1 MTIICLCGFFWFC
14 GSSYSGCCAATNNT
28 ENNFFHKSGCPFVWV
43 IYMKFKIKKQEYE
56 NRTFRLPVELLEQL
70 NKLASDKNIS
80 LNQLVVQCCEYAID
94 NLDDSEQ

>member
-1 MTIICLCGFFWFC
+1 MAAGC
-14 GSSYSGCCAATNNT
+14 SGCCAATNNT
-28 ENNFFHKSGCPFVWV
+28 ENNFFHKSACPFVWV

>member
-1 MTIICLCGFFWFC
+1 MHIVLHCKYKRILLSIFTLE
-14 GSSYSGCCAATNNT
+14 Y
-28 ENNFFHKSGCPFVWV
+28 KWV

-56 NRTFRLPVELLEQL
+56 NRTFRLPVEHLEQL

>member
-1 MTIICLCGFFWFC
+1 MCYLHIIFSCKYKRILSCV
-14 GSSYSGCCAATNNT
+14 SALQY
-28 ENNFFHKSGCPFVWV
+28 KWV

-70 NKLASDKNIS
+70 NKLSSDKNIS

-94 NLDDSEQ
+94 NLDDSE